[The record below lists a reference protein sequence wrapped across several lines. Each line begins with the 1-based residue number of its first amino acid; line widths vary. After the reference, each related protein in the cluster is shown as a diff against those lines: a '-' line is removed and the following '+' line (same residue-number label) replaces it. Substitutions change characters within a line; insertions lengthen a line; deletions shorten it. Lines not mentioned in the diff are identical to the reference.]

1 MPKINN
7 LHKTE
12 RLQQRIQQ
20 LKEGVDVAIRE
31 INSLLSAQ
39 QQQLLN
45 DTWQEHLALRET
57 NELAKSEYKTIREIR
72 IEVLTSVLDEMH
84 LNALEDIQHL
94 QHKTEVK
101 AAKVFLD
108 AYFEAE
114 KNGKNAMSSAK
125 IALQRN
131 HFNTVKKR

>member
-20 LKEGVDVAIRE
+20 LKDGEDIAIRE

-39 QQQLLN
+39 QQQML
-45 DTWQEHLALRET
+45 DTKWREHLKLRET
-57 NELAKSEYKTIREIR
+57 KALEKSEYKTIRDIR
-72 IEVLTSVLDEMH
+72 IQVLTDILDEMH
-84 LNALEDIQHL
+84 LNALEDILHL
-94 QHKTEVK
+94 QRKSEVK

-108 AYFEAE
+108 AYLEAE
-114 KNGKNAMSSAK
+114 KNGANAMSKAN